1 MNKIFT
7 LLFAA
12 TLSLTAV
19 SQNDTTSKRLILGQS
34 YPVYLNFIQDNFDPL
49 YAQAV
54 DSTTTYV
61 SGGSS
66 TDNTMYSLFTLNN
79 GHNLYTMI
87 DTFYN
92 AGTRNI
98 YQINPFTGSR
108 KLVMPSGDMFSS
120 IASTTDGRVF
130 GVIAGN
136 PISAVSGDIFEFD
149 LAAKTKNLVT
159 TLPTYGQKPALTYN
173 PDDNSLYIFYS
184 NDGASDSLAI
194 YNLTTNVMSPKA
206 AISGFGVQQIG
217 GAMYYK
223 PDTLLLVNWNGHVDY
238 FKISTKTVIGEATNN
253 SPYNS
258 SLQDIAKIN
267 MINSLDNRVFC
278 DGDSLLLKAAYFG
291 GTYQWY
297 KNGAPLTG
305 KTGDSIYVTTV
316 GNYQILAML
325 DATKA
330 IWSETISVSQN
341 AKPTV
346 SVSAPQGTVVCGSNA
361 IQLSGTS
368 GGNSQWY
375 LNGAAISGANASTY
389 SATTSGIYNMVKTNS
404 NGCKDSAS
412 MGINIQQYALPAVTF
427 SLAQNMYCVNS
438 ASFAL
443 SGGSPTGGSYSGAG
457 VSNNNFDPANG
468 TGTITLT
475 YSFTDANTCSNTA
488 VSDVI
493 VDACTGI
500 KNVVLNSVGVY
511 PNPFDNQITIVT
523 NAADNLVQITNAI
536 GQVVYSQKISFKE
549 TIELNQLSEGL
560 YTIVISN
567 SDSSKAFKLN
577 KK

>member
-7 LLFAA
+7 LLFVAA
-12 TLSLTAV
+12 LSLTVV
-19 SQNDTTSKRLILGQS
+19 SQNDTTSKRFIAAKGW
-34 YPVYLNFIQDNFDPL
+34 PVYLHFMKNNFDPL
-49 YAQAV
+49 LNKAV
-54 DSTTTYV
+54 DSTTTFTN
-61 SGGSS
+61 G
-66 TDNTMYSLFTLNN
+66 DNAIYGLFTLNS
-79 GHNLYTMI
+79 GHNLYAML
-87 DTFYN
+87 DTQYN
-92 AGTRNI
+92 AGTRKI
-98 YQINPFTGSR
+98 YEINPFTGSR

-120 IASTTDGRVF
+120 IDATDNGRVF
-130 GVIAGN
+130 GVIAGS

-159 TLPTYGQKPALTYN
+159 TLPTYGQKPVLTYN
-173 PDDNSLYIFYS
+173 SDDNSLYIFYS
-184 NDGASDSLAI
+184 NDGVSDSVAI

-206 AISGFGVQQIG
+206 EIFGFGNEYIG
-217 GAMYYK
+217 GATYYNT
-223 PDTLLLVNWNGHVDY
+223 DTLLLVSWNGHFDY
-238 FKISTKTVIGEATNN
+238 FKVSTKTVVGEATT
-253 SPYNS
+253 SEPYNNTV
-258 SLQDIAKIN
+258 DIAKIN

-567 SDSSKAFKLN
+567 SDSSKAFKLI